1 MFGRIKALE
10 KKFNAFNARLEL
22 IEDSLDEDWLRRHV
36 GYALQEVL
44 EKNTAM
50 TVVTE
55 LNGQEITTKIIR
67 DKRKELAEKKQK
79 LEWALKATNEA
90 LEELGEEQA

>member
-50 TVVTE
+50 KVVTE

-90 LEELGEEQA
+90 LEESGEE

>member
-36 GYALQEVL
+36 GYALQDVL
-44 EKNTAM
+44 YKNTALGI
-50 TVVTE
+50 VTE
-55 LNGQEITTKIIR
+55 LNGQEIIQR
-67 DKRKELAEKKQK
+67 
-79 LEWALKATNEA
+79 
-90 LEELGEEQA
+90 

>member
-90 LEELGEEQA
+90 LEELGEE